1 MEDAVLLT
9 RVQSI
14 LFSLLDVLRKLMEI
28 VLTVLMDLEGKVG
41 NVKLGLRNA
50 CNITKMVH
58 ANCAILSTH

>member
-9 RVQSI
+9 KVQSI
-14 LFSLLDVLRKLMEI
+14 LLNLLDVLRKWMEN

-50 CNITKMVH
+50 CSITKMVH
-58 ANCAILSTH
+58 VNCAILSTH